1 MEKKTVNEFVIVE
14 DSLFYDTDAQN
25 LQSLIRKYSKDFEID
40 FDKDISLTITV
51 KQNPKLDGR
60 ILKIVLKDKIV
71 DPQFDPAQ
79 IEIFEETA

>member
-51 KQNPKLDGR
+51 KQNP
-60 ILKIVLKDKIV
+60 
-71 DPQFDPAQ
+71 A
-79 IEIFEETA
+79 